1 MDVLNSVNVAAVQ
14 STWAVIKSDINTF
27 APQFYVALLTAYPEY
42 QAMFPTIANVP
53 SGQLLNNAA
62 LITLSVNVVT
72 KLSEIIDSLG
82 NSGALNAKL
91 VDLANQHK
99 QRGTTRAHFD
109 NMATVLVRFLAATL
123 GSAFTPEAKQAW
135 TSTMQGIN
143 TVIEASA

>member
-27 APQFYVALLTAYPEY
+27 APQFYVALLTAHPEY

-82 NSGALNAKL
+82 NPGALNGKL

-109 NMATVLVRFLAATL
+109 NMATVLLGFLAATL

-143 TVIEASA
+143 TVVEASA